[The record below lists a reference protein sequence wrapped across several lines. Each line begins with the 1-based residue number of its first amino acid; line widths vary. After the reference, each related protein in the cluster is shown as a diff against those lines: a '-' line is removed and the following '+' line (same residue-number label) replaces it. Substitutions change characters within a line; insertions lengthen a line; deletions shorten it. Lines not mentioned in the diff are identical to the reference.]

1 MHYHHLLVSLIA
13 SYDSKKQPDT
23 QKEAVRARFN
33 TTIAFVE
40 NYLCNVATKM
50 WLFADQDQNKLTFEV
65 NILNIHI
72 SLHTTFQFCFLLKVL
87 LYNFW
92 LIMNLLIKLCLEWCE
107 FSLIAVCDNFV
118 RVLNIE

>member
-1 MHYHHLLVSLIA
+1 MCLTLFH

-65 NILNIHI
+65 YSIIRMQCQCI
-72 SLHTTFQFCFLLKVL
+72 ITQCGLLD
-87 LYNFW
+87 
-92 LIMNLLIKLCLEWCE
+92 
-107 FSLIAVCDNFV
+107 FSLSTIFYIIYFKKCACLRAIDFP
-118 RVLNIE
+118 

>member
-1 MHYHHLLVSLIA
+1 MLGFNIIDFHFNSNTH

-65 NILNIHI
+65 NFAFHSYLSI
-72 SLHTTFQFCFLLKVL
+72 
-87 LYNFW
+87 
-92 LIMNLLIKLCLEWCE
+92 
-107 FSLIAVCDNFV
+107 
-118 RVLNIE
+118 